1 MSLALISPEQ
11 DLLFLGISGQFF
23 LPYSDPAMLVRLP
36 ITASFPPPPKPQKWA
51 WDPGQAIAALPFPVQ
66 Q

>member
-1 MSLALISPEQ
+1 MCLSLAFISPEQ

-36 ITASFPPPPKPQKWA
+36 ITASFPPQKRA
-51 WDPGQAIAALPFPVQ
+51 WDPGQAIAALPFPGQ